1 MKNLFYT
8 NTKLIGLLGHPIKQS
23 YSPFIHNVA
32 FQFKNIDYIYL
43 PFDVVTDE
51 LEIALKG
58 AVTLGMNGLNVT
70 IPHKVKIIDFLDD
83 LSEESSMIGAVNTI
97 TIEQGSLKGYN
108 TDVHGILETLS
119 QFKDEINGEQVTI
132 IGAGGGARASIF
144 TLIRYFKPKEINII
158 NRTLQRAETLQVY
171 FYDKMRYDNIKSA
184 ELFPPDL
191 VETFKSSKLI
201 INASPI
207 GMFPAIEDSP
217 TNLDESFHK
226 DQIVFDYA
234 RLDLSITYE
243 KQYKS
248 WSIAPYLQIYNIG
261 NRSNVWFAEYEFNN
275 GLPKVQPQYMFPIL
289 PTIGVTFTF

>member
-1 MKNLFYT
+1 MKDSFYT

-32 FQFKNIDYIYL
+32 FQFINLDYIYL
-43 PFDVVTDE
+43 PFDVVSDE

-70 IPHKVKIIDFLDD
+70 IPHKVKIIEYLDD

-108 TDVHGILETLS
+108 TDVHGILETLT
-119 QFKDEINGEQVTI
+119 QFKDEINGEKVTV

-171 FYDKMRYDNIKSA
+171 FYDKMRYENLISA

-191 VETFKSSKLI
+191 VETFNSSKLI

-207 GMFPAIEDSP
+207 GMYPAIEDSP
-217 TNLDESFHK
+217 TNLEESFHK
-226 DQIVFDYA
+226 DQIVFDMVYNPTETKF
-234 RLDLSITYE
+234 LSMAKNQGAKVFGGLTMLVHQAAKSFELWTGEEMPIE
-243 KQYKS
+243 KLSHSLELMIK
-248 WSIAPYLQIYNIG
+248 
-261 NRSNVWFAEYEFNN
+261 
-275 GLPKVQPQYMFPIL
+275 K
-289 PTIGVTFTF
+289 

>member
-1 MKNLFYT
+1 MKNSFYT

-217 TNLDESFHK
+217 TNLEESFHK
-226 DQIVFDYA
+226 DQIVFDMVYNPTETK
-234 RLDLSITYE
+234 LI
-243 KQYKS
+243 
-248 WSIAPYLQIYNIG
+248 SIAKNQG
-261 NRSNVWFAEYEFNN
+261 AKVFG
-275 GLPKVQPQYMFPIL
+275 GLTMLVHQAAKSFELWTGEEMPIEKL
-289 PTIGVTFTF
+289 SHSLELMIKK

>member
-1 MKNLFYT
+1 MKNSFYT

-217 TNLDESFHK
+217 TNLEESFHK
-226 DQIVFDYA
+226 DQIVFDMVYNPTETKLISMA
-234 RLDLSITYE
+234 KNQGAKVFGGLTMLVHQAAKSFELWTGEEMPIEKLSQSLELMI
-243 KQYKS
+243 KK
-248 WSIAPYLQIYNIG
+248 
-261 NRSNVWFAEYEFNN
+261 
-275 GLPKVQPQYMFPIL
+275 
-289 PTIGVTFTF
+289 

>member
-1 MKNLFYT
+1 MKNSFYT

-119 QFKDEINGEQVTI
+119 QFKDEINGEQVTV

-217 TNLDESFHK
+217 TNLEESFHK
-226 DQIVFDYA
+226 DQIVFDMVYNPTETKFISMA
-234 RLDLSITYE
+234 KNQGAKVFGGLTMLVHQAAKSFELWTGEEMPIEKLSHSLELMI
-243 KQYKS
+243 KK
-248 WSIAPYLQIYNIG
+248 
-261 NRSNVWFAEYEFNN
+261 
-275 GLPKVQPQYMFPIL
+275 
-289 PTIGVTFTF
+289 

>member
-1 MKNLFYT
+1 MKNSFYT

-217 TNLDESFHK
+217 TNLEESFHK
-226 DQIVFDYA
+226 DQIVFDMVYNPTETKLISMA
-234 RLDLSITYE
+234 KNQGAKVFGGLTMLVHQAAKSFELWTGEEMPIEKLSHSLELMI
-243 KQYKS
+243 KK
-248 WSIAPYLQIYNIG
+248 
-261 NRSNVWFAEYEFNN
+261 
-275 GLPKVQPQYMFPIL
+275 
-289 PTIGVTFTF
+289 